1 MIELSPEYLIEV
13 ARQIAFVGA
22 FLGGFSATFLGL
34 VLTENRSD
42 NIGIWL
48 IGALT
53 LASCS
58 FVITVITMTFLSISQ
73 HPGIPVDVVME
84 TVNRHRTIGF
94 LSFILG
100 IYALLAGIGLSG
112 FIKSKRFGR
121 ITAIIAAL
129 AVLVVTSVILDT

>member
-1 MIELSPEYLIEV
+1 MELSPEYLVEV

-48 IGALT
+48 IAALT

-58 FVITVITMTFLSISQ
+58 FILSVITMTFLSVSQ
-73 HPGIPVDVVME
+73 HPGVPVDVLVE
-84 TVNRHRTIGF
+84 AVNRHRIIGF

-112 FIKSKRFGR
+112 FIKSKRFGL
-121 ITAIIAAL
+121 ITAIIASF
-129 AVLVVTSVILDT
+129 AVFTVTIVILDT